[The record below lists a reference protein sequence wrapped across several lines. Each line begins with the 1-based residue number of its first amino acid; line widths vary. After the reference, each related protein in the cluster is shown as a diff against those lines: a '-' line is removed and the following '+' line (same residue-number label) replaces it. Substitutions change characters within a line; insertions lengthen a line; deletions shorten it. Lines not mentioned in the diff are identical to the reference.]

1 MNMNLI
7 KMSYKKKI
15 NIIGYSGHA
24 YVCIEI
30 ALLNDMI
37 IGGYCDLNKK
47 NENPYE
53 LNYLGVEQNI
63 KSEQKFFICIADNL
77 IRKKIFKS
85 YANLDFNINLIH
97 PNSIVSDTIDIGIQT
112 IICAGTIINSQ
123 VKIGNGCIINTGSI
137 IEHECII
144 EDFSHIAPGAVLSGN
159 VMIGKG
165 SFIGANSVIKQGVKI
180 GSNVTVGAGAVVIND
195 ILDNKKVVGNTSKIL

>member
-1 MNMNLI
+1 
-7 KMSYKKKI
+7 MSKEI

-30 ALLNDMI
+30 ALLNNI
-37 IGGYCDLNKK
+37 TVGGYCDLNKK

-53 LNYLGVEQNI
+53 LNFLGEEQNMD
-63 KSEQKFFICIADNL
+63 SDQEVFICIADNT
-77 IRKKIFKS
+77 IRKNIFKNLP
-85 YANLDFNINLIH
+85 NLDFNINLIH
-97 PNSIVSDTIDIGIQT
+97 PKSIISNTVNIGFQT
-112 IICAGTIINSQ
+112 LICAGAIINSQ

-144 EDFSHIAPGAVLSGN
+144 RDFTHIAPGAVLCGN
-159 VMIGKG
+159 VQIGKG

-180 GSNVTVGAGAVVIND
+180 GCNVNVGAGAVVIND
-195 ILDNKKVVGNTSKIL
+195 ILDNKTVVGNPSRNL

>member
-1 MNMNLI
+1 MR
-7 KMSYKKKI
+7 KEI

-24 YVCIEI
+24 FVCIEI
-30 ALLNDMI
+30 ALLNDI
-37 IGGYCDLNKK
+37 IFGGYCDLNKK

-53 LNYLGVEQNI
+53 LNYLGEEQNTY
-63 KSEQKFFICIADNL
+63 SEQEVFICIADNM
-77 IRKKIFKS
+77 IRKELYKKLP
-85 YANLDFNINLIH
+85 NLDFNINLVH
-97 PNSIVSDTIDIGIQT
+97 PNSIISNTVDIGFQT
-112 IICAGTIINSQ
+112 LICAGAIINSQ

-159 VMIGKG
+159 VVIGKG

-180 GSNVTVGAGAVVIND
+180 GCNVVVGAGSVVIND
-195 ILDNKKVVGNTSKIL
+195 ISDNAKVAGNPSKNI

>member
-1 MNMNLI
+1 MT
-7 KMSYKKKI
+7 KKI
-15 NIIGYSGHA
+15 NIIGYSGHS

-30 ALLNDMI
+30 ALLNDFI
-37 IGGYCDLNKK
+37 IVGYCDLNNK

-53 LNYLGVEQNI
+53 LTYLGEEKNI
-63 KSEQKFFICIADNL
+63 NSEQQVFICIADNT
-77 IRKKIFKS
+77 IRKKI
-85 YANLDFNINLIH
+85 YERLPNLNFNINLIH
-97 PNSIVSDTIDIGIQT
+97 PKSIISNTVHIGFQT
-112 IICAGTIINSQ
+112 LICAGAIINPK

-159 VMIGKG
+159 VLIGKG

-180 GSNVTVGAGAVVIND
+180 GCNVIVGAGAVIIKD
-195 ILDNKKVVGNTSKIL
+195 ILDNTKVAGNPSKII